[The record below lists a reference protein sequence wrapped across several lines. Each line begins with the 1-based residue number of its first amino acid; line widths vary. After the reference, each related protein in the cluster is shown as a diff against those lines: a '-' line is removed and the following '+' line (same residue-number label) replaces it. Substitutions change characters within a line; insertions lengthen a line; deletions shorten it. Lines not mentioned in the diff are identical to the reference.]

1 MLVMEQIDVDCQS
14 PAQQN
19 EFCTEAPSGLEDLIC
34 RLGWSLVLRLRA
46 KGMLTA
52 EDVADQLTAAVS
64 DVEEI
69 RGSAQ
74 LAEIRG
80 CLKEMLVHLH
90 ERRDA
95 AA

>member
-19 EFCTEAPSGLEDLIC
+19 EFCAEAPSGLEDLIC